1 MRRHLTNSYS
11 HRYTGNSRGKEPRIY
26 LRTVLAVDRRSTFV
40 YQIYEDLTAAVV
52 VGSVAA
58 AFLST
63 GFIFPEMLA
72 SPTHPVYSIYRQI
85 CYFHVVGADLSVV
98 LRHRCSAAVFD
109 GVVLFFSIVF
119 YEHYSIINAIELL
132 ISKIIVLHTSRHLYI
147 GIRHRGNKKH
157 SMCRQRISMQYN
169 IDTRLP

>member
-1 MRRHLTNSYS
+1 MTVFQLVAFDL
-11 HRYTGNSRGKEPRIY
+11 
-26 LRTVLAVDRRSTFV
+26 LRTVRLAPCQV
-40 YQIYEDLTAAVV
+40 YEDLTAAVV

-147 GIRHRGNKKH
+147 GIRCVGKEYQCN
-157 SMCRQRISMQYN
+157 
-169 IDTRLP
+169 TT